1 MENGSNKPL
10 AQEIKNQERPAPS
23 IIPEGQFRFEPIAEM
38 FETPDTKF
46 NDYLMSSS
54 LAADDFSGVNQYKTD
69 IDRYGIDAMAS
80 LGVAI
85 PSFATDTYNPVSQ
98 NVPDR
103 KLNAGSIID
112 RLSDLESK
120 PFYEKRLSP
129 IFSGMRQN
137 QFLRYYNHPE
147 FDKLGYSPY
156 SNMENYYNANSTIWD
171 DFSRMGGQWMS
182 LAGTGLNS
190 VYGSMFSGGDYFQ
203 PDTES
208 ATEFEDIMGIG
219 SSTRGGVGGFI
230 NNLAANSAYTGG
242 ILASI
247 AIEELILAGGAAL
260 SGGTLTGA
268 AMAKTAA
275 NAARGV
281 KSLFSFTKLFDRTRK
296 ILEKAKQI
304 DTARDFYNAS
314 VTGGKMVVN
323 TLGKG
328 FTPNTVK
335 AFQNMKTAQNAGQNM
350 SNLAKMGTGFGGF
363 YRDIRAVNLAMAE
376 SKLESGMVYN
386 KVMQQGLTDANNFSG
401 GQGITDGR
409 DVANAAN
416 QAAFKTMLANAPLI
430 YASNWFVIGNALGGF
445 QRGIQ
450 RSLGSTFQ
458 SGVNKNIINTAGK
471 KVINGAGEVIKNPF
485 KYIGPG
491 FKSTVAKVKAGG
503 VAGLAGSGGM
513 AMLNYF
519 AANVAEGIQEIGQE
533 AISAATTGYY
543 TEILNNPAQ
552 GGEALKNQMILSA
565 MGDQFSSQGAGT
577 FLSGF
582 LMGGLVSGPQKL
594 FFQGVPSIYKFGL
607 QEAGIGLA
615 SKSQKEAYSEYKT
628 NRETMIN
635 KVVDSYNKSWNS
647 QAVDPSSL
655 FDLNRLNFMVQ
666 KELAENIKSG
676 LEIFGHVDNADR
688 AKFQQYYTMF
698 AGNGSYH
705 FKNQLR
711 GFLELS
717 DAELSQAFPG
727 VSNKDKKDGK
737 LRGRI
742 NDMLVGIDKMEE
754 SYNKNKDKYKNPFD
768 RSKFNPKTQQRQY
781 VDEMLNEEAY
791 EHVRY
796 LYMFTNDGFTRA
808 LERAD
813 GIYSKL
819 QSDPLFDKMS
829 ANDITSLLDEKSIQN
844 EIDMLNLEVIATKGA
859 TQGIGESNKT
869 KREKIKRLQAIQ
881 KIISDPQNRFKNGTF
896 KRNKLLKGKLRNEFR
911 NYVRFMASTEGT
923 FADESKI
930 DAALEQIVDYGA
942 LKGRARVYDKAI
954 QYMQNPEKFSEI
966 QQRAYEVNKEIYNQR
981 SKITESMVKQYVDI
995 VEANELINQLGK
1007 IGVYAATGETQMF
1020 LQTGNAAFLQT
1031 FYDDNGRVQPEV
1043 HTILYKQIQD
1053 YLTDYK
1059 ETRAEQDKKDN
1070 PQTEE
1075 EIAIEESEETRSSLD
1090 LLLEKSGIDIKI
1102 NASTNSPLLVKALER
1117 SYKSYRAKQ
1126 ARLGLPILDST
1137 NWMSSAEAIN
1147 IRNVINAIKKVWA
1160 SGQSEIG
1167 VEGILEF
1174 NNPLESDVIK
1184 GDIGFEEFLL
1194 DSEVLIN
1201 NPIITSI
1208 LNQSG
1213 VDMADIVE
1221 SPDVKLEEGQAL
1233 ENTPQIK
1240 FYKAGVIADV
1250 YKISV
1255 VEKDTEEIVE
1265 NYKFLDKK
1273 GNELSKD
1280 IIEFLDTNFGSILAS
1295 FNANEVKKVT
1305 NALDALNKNLV
1316 DSSTSFDFDGVS
1328 GLTYGQV
1335 IYKDGIKY
1343 IIVQDPLSSKKY
1355 GENQKLKIIKESD
1368 NIGPIAERKV
1378 LFISQGEFKDKF
1390 TLEETTFNLIPD
1402 SVTKI
1407 QIQDLTTLYPH
1418 VNYTEGST
1426 ESDNVNAKERYNAI
1440 LSMLTAKEIEGLQLV
1455 VTLDSQGG
1463 TNTGSYAVKNRA
1475 GKVYKEGN
1483 PLIDRLRSKYIVGIR
1498 IQSPE
1503 LAASINERLEEMGI
1517 EPSNSPEGVFAYLN
1531 NESFL
1536 IRDQRTG
1543 NPIDPRS
1550 MTREQASNVILAQKN
1565 LNAEQKQQALERVHN
1580 AFALNALVVQTFD
1593 NLNID
1598 EDVTYI
1604 MANSKDL
1611 PFGLNLTPGGGQV
1624 AYAKSRERVYPLS
1637 MDELQYST
1645 ADQEGNLFVFDLKYD
1660 RKTGRRIYDFSTN
1673 LKGEERNSLENA
1685 IEAQLKKQDQWD
1697 NLLKAGKG
1705 TDRYLAMVRLPNGT
1719 YVKVNLTPRKLT
1731 KEDLEGEVVKNK
1743 KTGEAE
1749 LVTTGIYRDIVEAAR
1764 RIGNIKDQEKGI
1776 EEADKFNKELSEKL
1790 FLSSFP
1796 GNLIE
1801 INVSPSG
1808 TIYISFDN
1816 KDANI
1821 SLDIGL
1827 TTEEVNVTDKS
1838 AKDLIDD
1845 LVAKFNLNAD
1855 VEKYNATLEV
1865 KNFRASFAKN
1875 VSPQE
1880 IYDNTTTE
1888 VLKQV
1893 VRKQTV
1899 EISASSDALQLSR
1912 DIAFIPNT
1920 DKSNELEIES
1930 ALGRD
1935 KPTAAEAEYSVSD
1948 MEESEF
1954 EEMIDE
1960 NNFGDYKENIEHVV
1974 NAILRGI
1981 ELSSREKQL
1990 MKNDVFSQSVIL
2002 QVTKQGGPGSLAIE
2016 KNKKT
2021 TKLDAV
2027 KAELESLRVKLE
2039 EGLTNKRDKALA
2051 IMNSKEYQD
2060 LLAKRKKIERGA
2072 NKLVQASSEAERID
2086 DYNEFL
2092 DWASDNLPDI
2102 IGIEDLITLADNGI
2116 SKGYER
2122 VGSFVLN
2129 LDRIANGVD
2138 VNGTIYT
2145 SPLSPYKYHE
2155 AFHSIFRTVLTQE
2168 QIDRYRRIAKPEVK
2182 AKYGSKYKTELEK
2195 FRNSAQQYQDMS
2207 DIELENEFI
2216 EEYMADEFEAFKK
2229 NPRSSKTNTEIKS
2242 FFTKLIEW
2250 IKGVLSKY
2258 SSMELLTLY
2267 ENIDAGKFKNAPI
2280 QLNEFTQLEN
2290 SLGGS
2295 ISVANALVRYD
2306 TASKVVEKGEPVG
2319 QLYVDS
2325 DVIDPLIRSMAG
2337 MFINRVKELSLTGDD
2352 YSSSDIYDDLSLDFI
2367 VMLDPDGEANKGFSG
2382 VKKEYLKQL
2391 NDAFTNYPEDIKK
2404 EVFNLIN
2411 IISGMDQANQLKI
2424 ENIEDASGIRTTSDF
2439 NKAVSE
2445 IGGFNSLSY
2454 KVRSYIATTTMVG
2467 TDFFG
2472 KTELTEGEPLIVPVK
2487 FNEAYT
2493 ALLKSVSNESN
2504 AAIMLKRMYSYSRLN
2519 PQGKAVVD
2527 KLFNDTGLT
2536 IEALTSSEPFKDVT
2550 DGSLLISILKG
2561 FENYKVDYL
2570 FNERDSDGNLLV
2582 YTASERDDINAQLD
2596 EWSQAY
2602 ITKRKLAVANPEKV
2616 KNFLRLTK
2624 DMKEVMTSY
2633 PEDTSMVYQ
2642 KSREFSERMFDLIGI
2657 RLSPNYIAY
2666 SIAKVKTEE
2675 DLADSPELKAL
2686 KDGYTDESITDEL
2699 LDQLYEGLSTNSD
2712 IFSTKEDGMASRLT
2726 KLSLA
2731 NAKMDETIG
2740 ASTFVNPNGD
2750 IVYGHQLPTFHLK
2763 TMAALNNQA
2772 KINEL
2777 LNDEFLSNN
2786 YLLKNEAFLNL
2797 SRENRLKIIRV
2808 AGSKIK
2814 EKITAADNDQI
2825 TEDLLNESISGNK
2838 ATQSF
2843 GEFTAQ
2849 EFAISLINNYTSN
2862 FNRRTGVVETVNGK
2876 DEQKVALSPVFLRV
2890 MEAAN
2895 TGDLASLPVIKA
2907 VTNKNGNIV
2916 LTAEA
2921 VNTFVNSIEAE
2932 FNRISAE
2939 LLAFETEP
2947 GNIEGFNNEK
2957 SNRADKGRAF
2967 KFTNND
2973 LLLSETTKK
2982 ALIEVA
2988 TEKAKLGETVSLKEA
3003 ILLATGVTSSSM
3015 RAELNDSLENSF
3027 KDFMDLLTSLNVKN
3041 NLSTQVLK
3049 GLDAS
3054 NSGSKPNVNLSMLK
3068 LNLTTDSTYNLKQI
3082 FFNNYINSKAL
3093 NDLFLGDQAISL
3105 KSMVDKVKRAKLQNA
3120 AYYSAYSEIIDPS
3133 KGITHASTNF
3143 DLYPFQ
3149 DPIAKSD
3156 FTGNDIEL
3164 ADAQVYITTKGIRY
3178 STFGFGRL
3186 SPAMAAMLDTID
3198 KGDTISADRAWG
3210 SKEGSINLS
3219 KQQDFINSKKFVYM
3233 DGKTALKMSV
3243 TVLTKEYTSKYNK
3256 DTGIWE
3262 AKPNMKQL
3270 HYLREQ
3276 MEANEEV
3283 NQNFAMA
3290 APTSAMKML
3299 KQGVNSLTSNQFDIT
3314 DDLNSINLD
3323 TSYLGLQVI
3332 NPSNKTVITDLN
3344 QIKELITS
3352 EQDDNVKVFIKGSPE
3367 LDTVGKVKE
3376 AYNKAVSERV
3386 ILKYKNKRNL
3396 VFSFDTALDEF
3407 ELSKEKGSITP
3418 NLAAFLLEAQ
3428 QGLMASGATSNLLE
3442 FFAVEDGVQKYNLNS
3457 PVTAKKFEQ
3466 LFLTYFSK
3474 GTLREK
3480 VPGTS
3485 VALLSSF
3492 GHKVY
3497 RRVYEMENGMPSR
3510 SEIVRESAYNGE
3522 GLEDINN
3529 LIDGKYDGVLVLDV
3543 LRTGVMEY
3551 KNDDVVNG
3559 EPTGIRYSESIM
3571 PAMDK
3576 NIMELIQENPN
3587 ASIPPVIAKM
3597 FGVRIPTQDKHSAI
3611 NIRIVDFMPVYYGST
3626 AIFPKELVEISGA
3639 DFDIDK
3645 VYALTKEYYLDGNK
3659 NFRTYGNGDG
3669 NSYFEYVKYMNLKS
3683 SEPNNIFSKA
3693 SSLYKDKTLAI
3704 RRSNALTEEEKNI
3717 VTDDKAVNKISEE
3730 ALRAMLI
3737 LGLPVTKAQFK
3748 SYVEKH
3754 GSPNEAVLNNNILD
3768 YRYTLAGNTGV
3779 TGKTLKSIDQDNG
3792 EGKSDL
3798 PIAYQA
3804 ADLKMLEDLFDE
3816 LSEIEG
3822 IELFASRKDS
3832 DVDVDTLHGMVRAFE
3847 ANKGAA
3853 IGAIVKPNVA
3863 LSLLREY
3870 KIKLKRPIKF
3880 DGNEYDGFT
3889 KSKINGERIQ
3899 DIISTL
3905 VTMETDNAKE
3915 RLIAK
3920 FGLNKHAVGLVGN
3933 MVSLGI
3939 PLRTSILLVNSA
3951 EIRELYNL
3959 ALYKKN
3965 KYDASLETL
3974 LSQRINSTASLVA
3987 KEKKSGN
3994 KIPFVKLSDKFLE
4007 TAVDSTQDLTNNE
4020 KLQILFLFN
4029 RLNKINKFT
4038 VEINNVTSLTQGLPQ
4053 SIPEMKNS
4061 IEKITSLFDESAP
4074 VNVRSIYGKKSK
4086 TWQSTYLK
4094 IFGQIHNDLLPNTIL
4109 TMSKD
4114 FNDILKPTYSQ
4125 MDTNKK
4131 SFDNDVRNG
4140 IEQDLLSYLTIK
4152 SYQHLLNNSSG
4163 NSSVENTLLYPGV
4176 VGVTDLSLVKRI
4188 EDLRTDRA
4196 IKGKE
4201 YNYFLDSFVG
4211 TQYAGAEGNNTGMNI
4226 VKADTW
4232 RRLNEAN
4239 KLDLQTSFAKLY
4251 GSLETRE
4258 IAEDILHYMMI
4269 KDGLQLKY
4277 GSLMSAMSPFIMN
4290 KYLKNVGSVEAAL
4303 KGQVEFESVFGISKE
4318 EVMKDFKYG
4327 YLQSNIVGPL
4337 LFTYDA
4343 SILDEGFTFDPVS
4356 RPNKFNITSEIF
4368 DHVNAKELIRVK
4380 VDKGRGEEYVL
4391 FRILAKEDPYSA
4403 VTVYSEVPSMGS
4415 NQQFGGG
4422 FVGGPRL
4429 TYNQVR
4435 MIGKGTT
4442 QNSLPKERTA
4452 QGTQPA
4458 SQTSEVGVEVT
4469 NEKYSR
4475 NSLDNDSS
4483 SMYLF
4488 TDNAE
4493 RTSRPTASS
4502 PNITEGWYAE
4512 KYKDKTNK
4520 PLHYGSTS
4528 NPTSAVIRG
4537 KNNAY
4542 PISTMSAYGTNW
4554 TNENFDLFKDTIDDE
4569 IAQIKQDLSKFKTL
4583 KLGDFR
4589 IGQGGRFAKL
4599 PSQHQSYLDFKLL
4612 ELGIDNSGNSPKVI
4626 KPTQQTSEVEY
4637 PVDTNPAAI
4646 QDVNEVLNS
4655 PSAIVNQTTDSVT
4668 VKADVDAAETNIA
4681 DMAQIMAELSKN
4693 SDSLI
4698 FDESG
4703 NAIIED
4709 TDMSIPEATEAQ
4721 QQEREQLELDL
4732 FSSEEISEAPS
4743 LSEWWD
4749 ANVEGNSA
4757 ALEKLSGENI
4767 KTLDDAIALYGDLFS
4782 QTEQGEQDIIE
4793 RLKCLI

>member
-3659 NFRTYGNGDG
+3659 NFRTYGNRDG